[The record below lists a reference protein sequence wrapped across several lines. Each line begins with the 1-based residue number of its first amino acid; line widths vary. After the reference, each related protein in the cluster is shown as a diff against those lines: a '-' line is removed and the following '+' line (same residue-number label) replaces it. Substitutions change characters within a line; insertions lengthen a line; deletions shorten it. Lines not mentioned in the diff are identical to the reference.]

1 MVYLKE
7 FTLLSEY
14 EEDAVFSSDKRTIHN
29 NTYPLGIFIN
39 KKLKSVTFNN
49 ITIFYGGNGSGKTTL
64 LNIIANKLKANRKS
78 IINKGNYFDIYVSKC
93 TYENRCRNNFLY
105 L

>member
-64 LNIIANKLKANRKS
+64 EIISTSMYQSVLMKITFLPLMKLNL
-78 IINKGNYFDIYVSKC
+78 
-93 TYENRCRNNFLY
+93 FLVMMY
-105 L
+105 LTLF